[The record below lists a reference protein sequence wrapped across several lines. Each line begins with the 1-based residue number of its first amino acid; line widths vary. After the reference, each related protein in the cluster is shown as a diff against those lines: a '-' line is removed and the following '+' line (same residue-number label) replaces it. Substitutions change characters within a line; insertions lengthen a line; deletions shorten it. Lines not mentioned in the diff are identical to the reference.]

1 MKQTIPGVFE
11 LRFPEVTAAPVVFD
25 SPHSGTIDPADF
37 DPVAPR
43 ARLRR
48 AEDMFVDSL
57 FDTAPEEGAVLL
69 AALFPRC
76 YIDPNRAADDIDPRV
91 LETPWPDP
99 VRPSDK
105 SRLGHGLIWRLCPP
119 DVAMYDRRLGVAE
132 VRRRIDGFYRPYHA
146 ALRYALDGLYER
158 FGHVYHINCHSMPS
172 VSAPVVPGAR
182 GARRRADFALGD
194 LDGGSCAPEFT
205 ALVRDVLEGF
215 GYTVTLNDPYKGV
228 ELIGA
233 YSDVPAGR
241 NSLQI
246 EINRALYMN
255 EDRFER
261 SADFHK
267 LKADLD
273 DLIATVCDYATGR
286 LAARAAE

>member
-1 MKQTIPGVFE
+1 MKQSIPGVFE
-11 LRFPEVTAAPVVFD
+11 LRIPEVSAVPVVFD
-25 SPHSGTIDPADF
+25 SPHSGTTDPPDF
-37 DPVAPR
+37 DTVAPR

-48 AEDMFVDSL
+48 AEDMFVETL
-57 FDTAPEEGAVLL
+57 FDTAPEEGAILL

-76 YIDPNRAADDIDPRV
+76 YVDPNRAADDIDPRL

-99 VRPSDK
+99 VHVSDK

-119 DVAMYDRRLGVAE
+119 DIALYDRRLSVAE
-132 VRRRIDGFYRPYHA
+132 IRHRIDGYYRPYHA
-146 ALRYALDGLYER
+146 ALRYAMDGLYDR
-158 FGHVYHINCHSMPS
+158 FGRVYHINCHSMPS
-172 VSAPVVPGAR
+172 VSAPLVGGR
-182 GARRRADFALGD
+182 QDARRRADFVLGD

-205 ALVRDVLEGF
+205 ALVREVLEGF
-215 GYTVTLNDPYKGV
+215 GYTVSLNDPYKGV
-228 ELIGA
+228 ELIRA
-233 YSDVPAGR
+233 SSDVPAGR

-261 SADFHK
+261 SADFHR
-267 LKADLD
+267 LKADID
-273 DLIATVCDYATGR
+273 DLIATVCDYAAGR

>member
-1 MKQTIPGVFE
+1 MKQTIPGVFD
-11 LRFPEVTAAPVVFD
+11 LRFPEAVAVPVVFD
-25 SPHSGTIDPADF
+25 SPHSGNTDPPDF

-76 YIDPNRAADDIDPRV
+76 YVDPNRAADDIDPR
-91 LETPWPDP
+91 LLDSPWPDP
-99 VRPSDK
+99 VRISDK

-119 DVAMYDRRLGVAE
+119 DVALYDRRLTVSE
-132 VRRRIDGFYRPYHA
+132 IRHRIDDYYRPYHA
-146 ALRYALDGLYER
+146 ALRYAMDGLHER
-158 FGHVYHINCHSMPS
+158 FGRVYHINCHSMPS
-172 VSAPVVPGAR
+172 VSAPMVGGAR
-182 GARRRADFALGD
+182 GARRRADFVLGD
-194 LDGGSCAPEFT
+194 LDGKSCAPEFT
-205 ALVRDVLEGF
+205 ALVKDVLEGF
-215 GYTVTLNDPYKGV
+215 GYTVSLNDPYKGV
-228 ELIGA
+228 ELIRA

-255 EDRFER
+255 ENRFER
-261 SADFHK
+261 SAGFHR
-267 LKADLD
+267 LKADID
-273 DLIATVCDYATGR
+273 GLIATVCDYAAGR